1 MVLVSQN
8 SEILSLPSGQPGVKS
23 AVTSDSV
30 LAGCLRDR
38 QVGRKRIPVF
48 FIYMDRVAT
57 ISESYKKKYGIPDD
71 LYQEYKNDLKASQ
84 TVYDGYVI
92 GNKVVVPFDVIS
104 EEDLNVIFKATVDIA
119 KKLTETS

>member
-1 MVLVSQN
+1 MKL
-8 SEILSLPSGQPGVKS
+8 
-23 AVTSDSV
+23 AVISDSV
-30 LAGCLRDR
+30 PAGFL
-38 QVGRKRIPVF
+38 QASSWATNVSPVF

-84 TVYDGYVI
+84 TVYDGYVV

-104 EEDLNVIFKATVDIA
+104 EKDLAVIFRATVNLS